1 MVEDRP
7 VPVTRPGVPADT
19 PEVLRL
25 AVLMYESIGIDAS
38 VGPWIQVAAE
48 HISARLGQDAAI
60 FVVDDP
66 AQDGRLAA
74 IGAGTISRRL
84 PSPGNPGAKIGYV
97 QWMSTDPAWRR
108 RGFARQIMLALLE
121 WFRQNEAQTVELHAA
136 PLGERLYQELGFEQG
151 RSPALR
157 LRLEPAP
164 SPSLGPGTGPGPGS
178 GTCPSPG
185 PARRAARVVLLDEG
199 NAVLLLSGRDPAVE
213 TAAIYWILPGG
224 GAHAG
229 ETLEETARREV
240 YEETGARLGELGPV
254 VWQRY
259 VSFPFDGHQFEQ
271 HESIFVVRTAR
282 FDVHPTALTDL
293 EVRSTTGSRWWS
305 ADDLVMAKEAVYPP
319 NLASLIAGWIIE
331 GPPPGPEVIE

>member
-25 AVLMYESIGIDAS
+25 AHLMYESMGIDAS
-38 VGPWIQVAAE
+38 VGPWSQVAAE
-48 HISARLGQDAAI
+48 HISERLGQDAAV

-66 AQDGRLAA
+66 SENGRLAA
-74 IGAGTISRRL
+74 TGAGSISRRL
-84 PSPGNPGAKIGYV
+84 PSPGNLGAKVGYV

-108 RGFARQIMLALLE
+108 RGFAREIMHALLE
-121 WFRQNEAQTVELHAA
+121 WFTQNEVQVVELHAA

-151 RSPALR
+151 KSPALR
-157 LRLEPAP
+157 LRLEPAAAAPPGP
-164 SPSLGPGTGPGPGS
+164 SPSLGPGPSTGPP
-178 GTCPSPG
+178 
-185 PARRAARVVLLDEG
+185 RQAARVVLLDEA
-199 NAVLLLSGRDPAVE
+199 NAVLLLSGRDPAVK
-213 TAAIYWILPGG
+213 TAALYWILPGG

-229 ETLEETARREV
+229 EALEDTARREV

-259 VSFPFDGHQFEQ
+259 VSFPFDGRLFEQ
-271 HESIFVVRTAR
+271 HESIFVVKTAR
-282 FDVHPTALTDL
+282 FDVHPTALTEL

-305 ADDLVMAKEAVYPP
+305 TDDLAMTKEAVYPP
-319 NLASLIAGWIIE
+319 DLASLIAGWLIA
-331 GPPPGPEVIE
+331 GPPLAPEVIE